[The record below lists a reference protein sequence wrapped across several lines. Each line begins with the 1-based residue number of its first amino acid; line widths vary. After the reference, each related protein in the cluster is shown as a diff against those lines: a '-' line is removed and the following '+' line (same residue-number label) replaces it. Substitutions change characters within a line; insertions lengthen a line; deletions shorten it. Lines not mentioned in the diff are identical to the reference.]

1 MNNKKVVLEI
11 KGLSKH
17 FGGIKAID
25 NVDLKLY
32 DSEIVAIVGDNGA
45 GKSTLIKMI
54 SGVYKKDEGKIFI
67 NNEEVKIN
75 DPNDAKICGIE
86 TVYQDEGLIPILDVA
101 SNLFLGREKIQQN
114 ALGKIFKFVDVKYMK
129 KETIKLLD
137 KFRIEIKNI
146 DAEVRTLSGGQRQ
159 AVTVGRSVYWGKKIV
174 ILDEPT
180 NNLGVKEQKKTL
192 DLIKQLRDDHGMSII
207 VISHNLY
214 HVFEL
219 VDRIVVL
226 RNGKIIGE
234 KIKDKTT
241 PNEIVSMITGL
252 VSIQN

>member
-1 MNNKKVVLEI
+1 MNNKKVFLEA

-17 FGGIKAID
+17 FGGIKAVD

-32 DSEIVAIVGDNGA
+32 EREIVAIVGDNGA

-54 SGVYKKDEGKIFI
+54 SGVYKKDKGKIFI
-67 NNEEVKIN
+67 NNEEVQIN
-75 DPNDAKICGIE
+75 DPKDGKNCGIE
-86 TVYQDEGLIPILDVA
+86 TVYQDEGLIPFLDVA
-101 SNLFLGREKIQQN
+101 SNLFLGREKIQEN
-114 ALGKIFKFVDVKYMK
+114 VLGKLFKFVDYKYMK

-137 KFRIEIKNI
+137 KFGIEIKNI
-146 DAEVRTLSGGQRQ
+146 DAEVKTLSGGQRQ
-159 AVTVGRSVYWGKKIV
+159 AVTVGRSVYWGKKII

-192 DLIKQLRDDHGMSII
+192 DLIKQLRDDYGMSVII
-207 VISHNLY
+207 ISHNLY
-214 HVFEL
+214 HVFEI

-226 RNGKIIGE
+226 RNGMIVGE

-252 VSIQN
+252 SNG